1 MIIIIICVIGGAIF
15 GLFTSG
21 SKDSDLSPAKGCLG
35 GAIAGGVGG
44 MGCLSIILEM
54 IFPFVL
60 AVLLFG
66 WLMDGCS
73 QRLTAILTSGILFF
87 AWPWL
92 GGKW

>member
-1 MIIIIICVIGGAIF
+1 MPGWLIIIIIFIIGGAII
-15 GLFTSG
+15 GLFTSSG
-21 SKDSDLSPAKGCLG
+21 TKNPAKGCLG

-73 QRLTAILTSGILFF
+73 
-87 AWPWL
+87 
-92 GGKW
+92 